1 MQDMHSQTTSLA
13 PAYGSSFAS
22 RAAFLLNKNAR
33 AVTQARVD
41 RIAGMVPAGDL
52 FLSRSFE
59 DAEAFARTI
68 LQRGY
73 GEVFLG
79 GGDGTLVGSMNVLR
93 RVAAQMNKPM
103 PRVGVLR
110 LGTGNAMAQSLGAM
124 DPLLDIHHVVQRG
137 SSSERDVHFVETS
150 DGTLTPFAGMGYD
163 GAILNDYIAL
173 KNSLRGNALAHK
185 FASGLGG
192 YLAATLLKSV
202 PTQLTAP
209 KSTLRITTSKPATFM
224 RPGPGGDEAVGMP
237 AGSVLFEGPAT
248 TVSVGAIPYY
258 GFRFHMFPFAGKQPG
273 TMQLRV
279 LGAPIPNILANLW
292 PGVWH
297 GTWRHPQL
305 LDFLV
310 EDVVIES
317 THALP
322 YQLGG
327 DGAGHER
334 KLHFRVAK
342 EPVRMTVLGERLVPA
357 DHAVLQLGPAKLM
370 VRLPR

>member
-1 MQDMHSQTTSLA
+1 MLDRTPV
-13 PAYGSSFAS
+13 PARAFGSSFAH
-22 RAAFLLNKNAR
+22 RAAFMLNKNAR
-33 AVTQARVD
+33 AVTQSRID
-41 RIAGMVPAGDL
+41 RIARMVPAGDL

-79 GGDGTLVGSMNVLR
+79 GGDGTLVGSLNVLR
-93 RVAAQMNKPM
+93 KVAKKLGLPL

-110 LGTGNAMAQSLGAM
+110 LGTGNAMAQAVGAL
-124 DPLLDIHHVVQRG
+124 DPILDINHVIQHG
-137 SSSERDVHFVETS
+137 PQSERQVRFVETEE
-150 DGTLTPFAGMGYD
+150 GTLTPFAGMGYD

-173 KNSLRGNALAHK
+173 KDSTKHNALAYK

-192 YLAATLLKSV
+192 YLAAMMLKSV
-202 PTQLTAP
+202 PHELTAP
-209 KSTLRITTSKPATFM
+209 KANVRITTSKPATFM
-224 RPGPGGDEAVGMP
+224 RPTKRGDEPVALP
-237 AGSVLFEGPAT
+237 AGSVLFEGPAA

-258 GFRFHMFPFAGKQPG
+258 GFRFTMFPFAGRQEN

-279 LGAPIPNILANLW
+279 VGAPIPSILANLW
-292 PGVWH
+292 PGVWK
-297 GTWRHPQL
+297 GTWRHPQM
-305 LDFLV
+305 LDFLL

-317 THALP
+317 DRPLP

-327 DGAGHER
+327 DGAGSR
-334 KLHFRVAK
+334 DKLSFRVA
-342 EPVRMTVLGERLVPA
+342 EDTVSMSVLGERVVPA
-357 DHAVLQLGPAKLM
+357 DHTLLQLGPAKLM